1 MKTYGLAAALLTAAS
16 LLIAAQAAEAGSLAK
31 DATWS
36 GTVKVEG
43 QLVVEKGATLTLKPG
58 TRVEFVPGK
67 MDEEGLADSGLVV
80 KGAIVAKGLPG
91 SRITFTSGAVRKRP
105 GDWGEVKLLSS
116 EGSAFDNCDFMF
128 GGWGLHVHDS
138 TLTISGC
145 TFTNELYGG
154 IRGIGGE
161 VEITGCTIT
170 GLEVGIRYWKG
181 APSIH
186 HNTIT
191 GNRTGIFLRQDT
203 GSASIYFNN
212 IYGNSEYDMKLG
224 DSHKDDVDA
233 RRNWWGTREVS
244 YIRKKIY
251 DKDRDGYI
259 GRVNIEPVLDRRV
272 ELP

>member
-1 MKTYGLAAALLTAAS
+1 MAAVYAGLAAALILQPHAAD
-16 LLIAAQAAEAGSLAK
+16 AHALAK
-31 DATWS
+31 DAVWS

-43 QLVVEKGATLTLKPG
+43 QLVVEKGVTLTVMPG
-58 TRVEFVPGK
+58 ARVLFLPGK
-67 MDEEGLADSGLVV
+67 LDEEGLAQSGLLVRGRVV
-80 KGAIVAKGLPG
+80 ARGGQKA
-91 SRITFTSGAVRKRP
+91 RITFTSGAAKPSP
-105 GDWGEVKLLSS
+105 GDWGEIKLIESTGS
-116 EGSAFDNCDFMF
+116 EFTGCDFSF

-138 TLTISGC
+138 KLSISKCTFINNSYGGVRGVGGDVEVAGC
-145 TFTNELYGG
+145 TF
-154 IRGIGGE
+154 RGMDI
-161 VEITGCTIT
+161 
-170 GLEVGIRYWKG
+170 GIRYWKG

-224 DSHKDDVDA
+224 DAHKDDVDA

-251 DKDRDGYI
+251 DKDRDGYV